1 MEDFLFSF
9 FARSVL
15 CFSKN
20 SLSFCLAC
28 LALSPLPFLKA
39 LAEYAYEHSQD
50 LTLFRTALA
59 FTAVLLLVA
68 IWHVAKI
75 FYLWFKEM
83 WNSDDVVLDLAD
95 ILRSNRL
102 KVNLCLLPLA
112 IIVSFFVIPPF
123 IAELGVSEQLIT
135 SAPLLLFAVFFG
147 SWHLFGIKKEIQRIL
162 P

>member
-15 CFSKN
+15 SFSKN
-20 SLSFCLAC
+20 SLSFSLAC

-68 IWHVAKI
+68 IWRMAQL
-75 FYLWFKEM
+75 FYYWFKEM
-83 WNSDDVVLDLAD
+83 WNSDVILDLAD

-102 KVNLCLLPLA
+102 KVYLCLLPLA

-123 IAELGVSEQLIT
+123 ITTLGASEQLTT
-135 SAPLLLFAVFFG
+135 SAPLLLLAVFFG
-147 SWHLFGIKKEIQRIL
+147 SWHLLGIKKEIQRIL